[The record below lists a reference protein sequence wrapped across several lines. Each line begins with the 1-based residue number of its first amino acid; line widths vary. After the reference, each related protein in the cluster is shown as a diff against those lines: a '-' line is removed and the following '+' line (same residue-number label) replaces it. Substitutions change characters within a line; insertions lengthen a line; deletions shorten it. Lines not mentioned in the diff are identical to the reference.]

1 MAAKKS
7 SSKKAAKK
15 SSSKKAFK
23 PFNITTVKALRKAYE
38 TGKLAP
44 QAKVQYDDFN
54 NEMIVCIP
62 TGTKDS
68 NGKKA
73 MHVVFAMSIE
83 AFAKDAAKL
92 CGFKIGKD
100 LD

>member
-7 SSKKAAKK
+7 SSKKKAASK
-15 SSSKKAFK
+15 KKAFK
-23 PFNITTVKALRKAYE
+23 PFTVTTVKALLKAYE

-44 QAKVQYDDFN
+44 RAKVQYDDFN
-54 NEMIVCIP
+54 QEMLVSIP
-62 TGTKDS
+62 TGAKDS
-68 NGKKA
+68 DGKKE

-92 CGFKIGKD
+92 CGLKIGKD
-100 LD
+100 LE